1 MSFQVTMDRTIS
13 DADFDRLI
21 QSNYKRRK
29 FSTKF
34 TEESNDDFAN
44 QTKAQIRW
52 MEENTEGRWRMVRWI
67 PLQEEADL
75 RDPVRVKKGYLETT
89 DPLQLEGSPNNEY
102 PIVAASYCY
111 ALKHENNMLDDMLP
125 DGLETNA
132 GSWQEDVQS
141 DWIAAGNNG
150 HWKTNC
156 GMLQFGLYSN
166 GLMED
171 GEKFSLLGLR
181 FCFDPHTKGKVI
193 ADTNRISL
201 MPMVEYFQ
209 TIGVT
214 HWGQTVKGS
223 LQKKFVQDWF
233 TGTTNV
239 ITAEEQKTNNHIQT
253 ISGNTRLTHPNN
265 FPYKWAYNWSNNDD
279 NENVMFNPIGLAC
292 EDQTPDGIGW
302 PNS

>member
-1 MSFQVTMDRTIS
+1 
-13 DADFDRLI
+13 
-21 QSNYKRRK
+21 
-29 FSTKF
+29 
-34 TEESNDDFAN
+34 
-44 QTKAQIRW
+44 
-52 MEENTEGRWRMVRWI
+52 
-67 PLQEEADL
+67 
-75 RDPVRVKKGYLETT
+75 
-89 DPLQLEGSPNNEY
+89 
-102 PIVAASYCY
+102 
-111 ALKHENNMLDDMLP
+111 MLDDMLP

-214 HWGQTVKGS
+214 HWGQT
-223 LQKKFVQDWF
+223 
-233 TGTTNV
+233 
-239 ITAEEQKTNNHIQT
+239 
-253 ISGNTRLTHPNN
+253 
-265 FPYKWAYNWSNNDD
+265 
-279 NENVMFNPIGLAC
+279 C
-292 EDQTPDGIGW
+292 
-302 PNS
+302 